1 MLPSFDHLQ
10 QHMKNCKN
18 YDIKASNNEK
28 LQCHMVKEHDDIIIL
43 HSIAKQVD
51 NIQDEI
57 VKEVTLKREL
67 SQILKLS
74 FDNQEKFIKKLSKI

>member
-1 MLPSFDHLQ
+1 
-10 QHMKNCKN
+10 
-18 YDIKASNNEK
+18 
-28 LQCHMVKEHDDIIIL
+28 MVKEHDDIIIL